1 MTGDKR
7 PPSRQLA
14 LSLPHDSA
22 FGREDFVVSRVN
34 AEAIAII
41 DGWPAWPERGLLLVG
56 PAGSGKSH
64 LTAIW
69 ATATG
74 AARVAARRLGRDD
87 APALVASGAV
97 AVEDLHDGPVDEPA
111 LFHLVNTAAEQGARL
126 LLTSRAGLAT
136 LPLRLPD
143 LVSRLRAARSITL
156 GEPDDDLLRRVL
168 TKLFADRQLVVDA
181 AVIDFI
187 LLRMERSLEAAS
199 LVVDRLD
206 RDALAEN
213 RSITKRLAGEALT
226 RMAETQGLLWDG
238 ED

>member
-1 MTGDKR
+1 
-7 PPSRQLA
+7 
-14 LSLPHDSA
+14 
-22 FGREDFVVSRVN
+22 
-34 AEAIAII
+34 
-41 DGWPAWPERGLLLVG
+41 
-56 PAGSGKSH
+56 
-64 LTAIW
+64 
-69 ATATG
+69 
-74 AARVAARRLGRDD
+74 
-87 APALVASGAV
+87 ASGAV

-136 LPLRLPD
+136 LPLKLPD